1 MIYVNLISI
10 ACLGILFWC
19 IQVQCMC
26 VGYVKCSI
34 QRKSMLRRR
43 RKYQFAHSSN
53 LCYQFKIYDKCDML
67 EISDRANKPNRL
79 NANAFK

>member
-1 MIYVNLISI
+1 
-10 ACLGILFWC
+10 
-19 IQVQCMC
+19 
-26 VGYVKCSI
+26 
-34 QRKSMLRRR
+34 MLRRR